1 MLASGRVG
9 VVFYI
14 SGHGF
19 GHASRQVEI
28 IRALARG
35 RPALRVRIR
44 SAVDPGLLART
55 LDVPY
60 ELLPGEVDTGI
71 VQPSSI
77 SHDDEATVTAAIAF
91 YAGFERRI
99 DNEVRALAEDP
110 PALIAGDIPPLAFEV
125 ASRLGIPG
133 IAIANFTWDWIYETH
148 PGMAEAAPWLVPR
161 LKRAYQKATQALEL
175 PMAGGFDVFSA
186 VERLPL
192 VARVPSRGREATRA
206 AFGIPADRRAALLS
220 FGGYGLP
227 DLDVGQLDLF
237 DEWTIVTTDRS
248 ARASGAALPQVRF
261 IPESSF
267 IDTGFRYED
276 VVSAVD
282 AVVTKPGY
290 GIIAECVSTSTPM
303 LYTSRGDFREY
314 DLLVREMPKYL
325 RARFI
330 DQRDL
335 FAGRWRAALNG
346 LLAQPAPPETLAV
359 DGAAH
364 AARILTSWLD
374 ASR

>member
-1 MLASGRVG
+1 
-9 VVFYI
+9 
-14 SGHGF
+14 
-19 GHASRQVEI
+19 
-28 IRALARG
+28 
-35 RPALRVRIR
+35 
-44 SAVDPGLLART
+44 
-55 LDVPY
+55 
-60 ELLPGEVDTGI
+60 
-71 VQPSSI
+71 
-77 SHDDEATVTAAIAF
+77 
-91 YAGFERRI
+91 
-99 DNEVRALAEDP
+99 
-110 PALIAGDIPPLAFEV
+110 
-125 ASRLGIPG
+125 
-133 IAIANFTWDWIYETH
+133 
-148 PGMAEAAPWLVPR
+148 
-161 LKRAYQKATQALEL
+161 
-175 PMAGGFDVFSA
+175 
-186 VERLPL
+186 
-192 VARVPSRGREATRA
+192 
-206 AFGIPADRRAALLS
+206 
-220 FGGYGLP
+220 
-227 DLDVGQLDLF
+227 
-237 DEWTIVTTDRS
+237 
-248 ARASGAALPQVRF
+248 VRF

-359 DGAAH
+359 DGAAR